1 VPPSAVTRPGTRPAG
16 AASGTGA
23 SQTDAGEPGSPA
35 AREEDKPAT
44 RAAATP
50 SAASATKAGEPAQE
64 AGDAQPAAAAAESP
78 ASEDDLQV
86 SVVPGIT
93 RYHLGNCQLIRFL
106 SADDLELMTRR
117 AATESGCVPCK
128 ACKPD
133 QVGADVPV
141 G

>member
-1 VPPSAVTRPGTRPAG
+1 MTRPFTRQADAEASGGASQAETSEKAGAEAADEVAGPAG
-16 AASGTGA
+16 APASASTDGEDSADAEPSASG
-23 SQTDAGEPGSPA
+23 
-35 AREEDKPAT
+35 
-44 RAAATP
+44 
-50 SAASATKAGEPAQE
+50 
-64 AGDAQPAAAAAESP
+64 
-78 ASEDDLQV
+78 DDMQV

-93 RYHLGNCQLIRFL
+93 RYHRGNCQLIRFL
-106 SADDLELMTRR
+106 SVDDLDLMTKR